1 VIDSFLVPPGTRV
14 KLKNYDTAFTA
25 DIDGEQE
32 GADRVREICSEVAEL
47 QDMLLANETYA
58 LLGMFQGMDGAA
70 KDGTIKAVMSC
81 LDPQGCHAWNFK
93 KPAGREMLVDYLR
106 RFSPKLPERG
116 RIGIF
121 NRSWYEEVINPVVDP
136 SVLDDEQL
144 PDKVSKQKNLIK
156 QRYEQINNHERYLA
170 ENGIVVVKFFLNL
183 SHEKQRE
190 RLLERL
196 EVPEKKWKFDPTD
209 LEDREKWDAYQKAYE
224 DAISATSTE
233 HGPWYIIPADHRWF
247 SAVGVAEVLLSTLR
261 SLKLSYPEADPKQV
275 REAKKALK

>member
-1 VIDSFLVPPGTRV
+1 MIKSFLVPPGTRV
-14 KLKNYDTAFTA
+14 KLKNCDSAFTA
-25 DIDGEQE
+25 DLKGEQE

-47 QDMLLANETYA
+47 QDILLANESYA
-58 LLGMFQGMDGAA
+58 LLGIFQGMDGAA

-93 KPAGREMLVDYLR
+93 KPAGRELLVDYLR

-121 NRSWYEEVINPVVDP
+121 NRSWYEEVINPAVDP
-136 SVLDDEQL
+136 SRLEEEQL
-144 PDKVSKQKNLIK
+144 PEKVVKQKNLVK
-156 QRYEQINNHERYLA
+156 QRYAQINHHEQYLV
-170 ENGIVVVKFFLNL
+170 ENGILVVKFFLNL
-183 SHEKQRE
+183 SYEKQRE

-209 LEDREKWDAYQKAYE
+209 LEDREKWDEYQKAYE
-224 DAISATSTE
+224 GAISATSTE
-233 HGPWYIIPADHRWF
+233 HAPWYVIPADNRWF

-261 SLKLSYPEADPKQV
+261 ALKLEYPKPDPKQV
-275 REAKKALK
+275 KEAKAALK